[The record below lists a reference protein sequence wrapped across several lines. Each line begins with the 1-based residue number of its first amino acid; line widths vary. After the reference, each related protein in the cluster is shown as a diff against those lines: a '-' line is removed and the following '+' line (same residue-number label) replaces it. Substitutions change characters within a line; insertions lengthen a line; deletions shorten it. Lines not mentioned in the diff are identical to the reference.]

1 MCKPINFV
9 VMDGLQAIQNGP
21 TPITNYILSQMNMRV
36 IIAGR
41 DPIAVDTIE
50 SLSMCWDPESV
61 KYLKYLDT
69 DKAGNLDTAKIRV
82 IGKQVDEIRKDFEGI
97 LPPAGGIKIADKIP
111 PVLTIKKSELKAGKL
126 NLSLSVSPDT
136 KKVEAYIDNK
146 LLGTV
151 ISNFDNISLNPGVLD
166 KTNHSMKLW
175 AFDRFLNRTEKTLS
189 IKGELFSN

>member
-50 SLSMCWDPESV
+50 ALSMCWDPESV
-61 KYLKYLDT
+61 KYLKYLDY
-69 DKAGNLDTAKIRV
+69 DKAGNLDTTKIRV

-97 LPPAGGIKIADKIP
+97 LPAAGGIKIADKLP
-111 PVLTIKKSELKAGKL
+111 PVLLIKKSELKEGKL

-136 KKVEAYIDNK
+136 KKVEVYIDNK

-151 ISNFDNISLNPGVLD
+151 ISNFDNISLNPVALD
-166 KTNHSMKLW
+166 KTNYIIKLW
-175 AFDRFLNRTEKTLS
+175 AFDRFLNRTEKILS
-189 IKGELFSN
+189 IKN